1 MIRGGL
7 NKRDCRKALEKYAA
21 GVPLK
26 KLLAEERLPEGTF
39 YRHLAV
45 ARFREPEKFG
55 FRYRIKES

>member
-1 MIRGGL
+1 MEL
-7 NKRDCRKALEKYAA
+7 YAS

-26 KLLAEERLPEGTF
+26 KLLKEEKLPEGTF